1 MKTLA
6 TVKQSLKVREKVS
19 VLLFYFCFLCETQPG
34 PQYAM
39 GKIAQSQCGVTSG
52 PLSFEINAQSTS
64 SHSF

>member
-19 VLLFYFCFLCETQPG
+19 VLLFSFCFLCKTQPG

-39 GKIAQSQCGVTSG
+39 GKVAQS
-52 PLSFEINAQSTS
+52 
-64 SHSF
+64 